1 MIPADGPALLARLA
15 DLERR
20 LLVAEARISAY
31 DDAWSALAPPSDP
44 PRPMLRLLPGGCR

>member
-1 MIPADGPALLARLA
+1 MTAPDRTALLARLA

-20 LLVAEARISAY
+20 LALAEARISAY

-44 PRPMLRLLPGGCR
+44 PRPMLRLLPGGSR